1 MTTIKVTCPDC
12 GDIDL
17 QPFDLELSIA
27 PTWATYKF
35 LCSECGE
42 PVRKP
47 ADPEIVDLLSGAGVP
62 TVVIPAD
69 VLETRDGPVI
79 SYDDV
84 LDFALALRDDMTV
97 DRLLAAYRPATGGS
111 APRRRRR
118 LKW

>member
-1 MTTIKVTCPDC
+1 MTTIKVTCPEC

-17 QPFDLELSIA
+17 QPYDLELSVA

-42 PVRKP
+42 TVRKP
-47 ADPEIVDLLSGAGVP
+47 ADTEIVDLLSGAGVP
-62 TVVIPAD
+62 TVVIPAE
-69 VLETRDGPVI
+69 VLETRMGPVI

-84 LDFALALRDDMTV
+84 LDFALALRDDNQLNQV
-97 DRLLAAYRPATGGS
+97 LAAYRPAGG